1 MYRNKLYLTL
11 TLFFVIFVSLAVAAT
26 EVQEDPNDVNTWSV
40 KHLKETLNDLGIPT
54 VGLPEKRDMVNLV
67 MANWDK
73 VKRKVTGTHQDI
85 NTWIDNTVKEAKD
98 EFGDAKEISSE
109 EATAFANKLGEG
121 IRKMQDEANLS
132 DAEIR
137 AAIESLGVQLANI
150 KSGGIKN
157 LQMAVDK
164 VKENY
169 DESVAKKDAFVDK
182 AASRI
187 EDDINKSKAVSQE
200 TIKWLKDEVYI
211 LYNEGTSTKYHTL
224 ARTRAILRDI
234 RNKLKERKGAAADQ
248 ITTAMDSLD
257 ATMTGAYT
265 SMANMIS
272 SIRES
277 LEEARRNKA
286 EDLHQVVAS
295 IENRLTAAKE
305 LGNEQVQKVAAV
317 INDRLADVKYAKD
330 LTEDKI
336 TSTMDAVQQFFE
348 GYYNATTEKA
358 TDAAHMAAHGAGEAW
373 KAASDAAQV
382 GYDKMTG
389 STRDEL

>member
-1 MYRNKLYLTL
+1 LT
-11 TLFFVIFVSLAVAAT
+11 VAAN
-26 EVQEDPNDVNTWSV
+26 EAQEDPNDARTWSV

-54 VGLPEKRDMVNLV
+54 VGFPEKQDMVNVV

-98 EFGDAKEISSE
+98 DFGNVQEITSE
-109 EATAFANKLGEG
+109 KATAFANKLGKE
-121 IRKMQDEANLS
+121 IRKMQDEAGLS

-137 AAIESLGVQLANI
+137 AAIDSLGVQLANL
-150 KSGGIKN
+150 KYGGIKN
-157 LQMAVDK
+157 LQTAIDK
-164 VKENY
+164 VKEAY
-169 DESVAKKDAFVDK
+169 DETVAKKDALVDK

-187 EDDINKSKAVSQE
+187 EDDINKSKAVSQD
-200 TIKWLKDEVYI
+200 TIKWLKDEIYI
-211 LYNEGTSTKYHTL
+211 LSNEATSTKHHTF

-248 ITTAMDSLD
+248 VATAMDNLE

-265 SMANMIS
+265 SIANMIA

-277 LEEARRNKA
+277 LEEARSNKA
-286 EDLHQVVAS
+286 EDLHQVVAN
-295 IENRLTAAKE
+295 IEERLTAAKE
-305 LGNEQVQKVAAV
+305 IGNEQVKKVAAV

-336 TSTMDAVQQFFE
+336 TSAMDAVQQFFE

-358 TDAAHMAAHGAGEAW
+358 TDAAQMAAHGAGEAW
-373 KAASDAAQV
+373 KAASDAAQA
-382 GYDKMTG
+382 GYEKMAG
-389 STRDEL
+389 SRGDEL